1 MSKRRSTV
9 DVAVILEKANKY
21 LALGSGLYGPT
32 PDQRLGVASLL
43 ETILHDTGNYAG
55 YNLLGWMN
63 GGYDAWVADG
73 KPASTAAYLGDDS
86 RRFYY
91 TKNAPATRKANA
103 EKGFH
108 YPKAI

>member
-1 MSKRRSTV
+1 
-9 DVAVILEKANKY
+9 
-21 LALGSGLYGPT
+21 
-32 PDQRLGVASLL
+32 
-43 ETILHDTGNYAG
+43 
-55 YNLLGWMN
+55 MN
-63 GGYDAWVADG
+63 GGYDKWVADG